1 MARFTPEQVHSIVE
15 INQLISDW
23 AVEMDIANGT
33 GMADL
38 LTDDVNYTVR
48 GIARIGKAEV
58 VKFYEGRL
66 AELGATPAGVP
77 VHRHALCNLRV
88 AFRSAGDAG
97 ITFSLIYFTEMVKGL
112 GADCADP
119 FSYADVVMDVRREG
133 DGHWRISRFD
143 SVPTFVRQ
151 PKG

>member
-1 MARFTPEQVHSIVE
+1 MARFTPAQAHSVTE

-38 LTDDVNYTVR
+38 LTDDVSYTVR
-48 GIARIGKAEV
+48 GVARIGRGEV
-58 VKFYEGRL
+58 VKFYETRL
-66 AELGATPAGVP
+66 ADLGATPAGVP

-88 AFRSAGDAG
+88 QFRSDSDAA
-97 ITFSLIYFTEMVKGL
+97 ITFSLIYFNDMVKGM
-112 GADCADP
+112 GADLADP
-119 FSYADVVMDVRREG
+119 FSYADVQMDVRRES

-143 SVPTFVRQ
+143 SAPVFLRQ

>member
-1 MARFTPEQVHSIVE
+1 MPRFTPAQIHSIVE

-23 AVEMDIANGT
+23 AVEMDITNGT
-33 GMADL
+33 GMAEL

-48 GIARIGKAEV
+48 GVARVGREEV
-58 VKFYEGRL
+58 TKFYEGRL

-88 AFRSAGDAG
+88 KFGSDDDAA
-97 ITFSLIYFTEMVKGL
+97 ITFSLIYFTEVVKGL

-119 FSYADVVMDVRREG
+119 FSYADVQMDVRRCA
-133 DGHWRISRFD
+133 DDIWRIARFD
-143 SVPTFVRQ
+143 SVPVFVRQ
-151 PKG
+151 AR